1 MTTKNSKRPLAIS
14 HLADV
19 ESRYDVV
26 ILGAGAAGARLAR
39 ELVVRGD
46 RTVLLLEAGG
56 THAGPNSRVPA
67 YYPRAFGGRLDWG
80 YKSIRQSQLA
90 GRRVHLPSGRVLG
103 GSTAINAMI
112 WMEPSNASLLELQQ
126 ACGEDWT
133 IEKSRQVL
141 DDIRWELEQAE
152 MLSLPELHPNV
163 ETVLRAAQHGKIVSS
178 DAMDS
183 PRFGVAP
190 FKRMQQFGRRV
201 SSAALLN
208 SNSNTLTVCSE
219 ATVSKLL
226 LGSGGVTGVE
236 VHLGNE
242 TARIKA
248 KQVVVCCGAIGTPRV
263 LMASGIGP
271 TDVLRDAAIPVIH
284 SLDGIGCGLQDHLVF
299 PIVYRIDGGE
309 RFSLPMT
316 RSSRIRYS
324 RERRGP
330 SCSNLSELGGFF
342 QLGMEHSRLSE
353 YRGKAIDWPNA
364 FQWHIT
370 PTDYLRYPKYDT
382 EFPMF
387 SVGVTL
393 SKPRSRGVVR
403 VFKEDDQKSGFDV
416 RIDPNYFGDKADYN
430 RMLEAIQWTRKAID
444 DSLGLATQAAEVFPG
459 DSRRE
464 TEDVGA
470 ALRKFATT
478 LYHYTSSCQMG
489 SDPSSPVDSR
499 LRLKGIDGLYVC
511 DASVLPSVPESN
523 PQATVQ
529 MLAKLLATW
538 L

>member
-1 MTTKNSKRPLAIS
+1 MTTKKSKLPLAIS
-14 HLADV
+14 HLADLQ
-19 ESRYDVV
+19 SRYDVV

-39 ELVVRGD
+39 ELIVRGD
-46 RTVLLLEAGG
+46 RTVLLLEAGA

-67 YYPRAFGGRLDWG
+67 YYPRAFGGRLDWS
-80 YKSIRQSQLA
+80 YKSIRQGQLA

-112 WMEPSNASLLELQQ
+112 WMEPSNAFLLELQQ

-133 IEKSRQVL
+133 IENSRQAL
-141 DDIRWELEQAE
+141 DDLRWELEQAE

-163 ETVLRAAQHGKIVSS
+163 ETVLRAARHGEIAGS

-183 PRFGVAP
+183 PRIGVAP
-190 FKRMQQFGRRV
+190 YRRMQQFGRRV

-208 SNSNTLTVCSE
+208 FKSDLLTVCSE
-219 ATVSKLL
+219 VTVSKLL
-226 LGSGGVTGVE
+226 LGSRGVTGVE
-236 VHLGNE
+236 VHFGNQ

-271 TDVLRDAAIPVIH
+271 SDVLRDAVIPVIH
-284 SLDGIGCGLQDHLVF
+284 SLEGIGCGLQDHLVF
-299 PIVYRIDGGE
+299 PIVYRVEGGE
-309 RFSLPMT
+309 RFSLPMA
-316 RSSRIRYS
+316 SLSRVRYS

-330 SCSNLSELGGFF
+330 LCSNLSELGGFF

-353 YRGKAIDWPNA
+353 YRGEAFDWPNA

-370 PTDYLRYPKYDT
+370 PTDYLRYPKHDN

-393 SKPRSRGVVR
+393 SKPRSRGAVQ
-403 VFKEDDQKSGFDV
+403 VFKEEKQQSGFDV
-416 RIDPNYFGDKADYN
+416 RIDPNYFGDTADYN
-430 RMLEAIQWTRKAID
+430 RMLEAIQWTRRAID
-444 DSLGLATQAAEVFPG
+444 DSLGLAKQAAEVFPG

-489 SDPSSPVDSR
+489 SDHASPVDSR

-529 MLAKLLATW
+529 MLAKRLATW